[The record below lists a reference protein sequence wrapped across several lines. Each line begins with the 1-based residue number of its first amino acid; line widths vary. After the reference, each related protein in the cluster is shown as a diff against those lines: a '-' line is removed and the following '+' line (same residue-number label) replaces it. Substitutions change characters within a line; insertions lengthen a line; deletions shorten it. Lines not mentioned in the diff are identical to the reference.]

1 MSAQDLIVTQS
12 LDKCLDMLPAC
23 SRTLFAAAR
32 AGYDQHGCGSLVT
45 AFANFDALE
54 DEKWVGWHYLPRDM
68 LSKMDYSEVLRLF
81 VKTHKAVTKK
91 DCIAFFETEVHEHCQ
106 ELLHDP

>member
-1 MSAQDLIVTQS
+1 MCRLGKACALLGAVKEAATVAYVAKHS
-12 LDKCLDMLPAC
+12 LWSDEWKTAAEDGVMKDDFTEL
-23 SRTLFAAAR
+23 LFA
-32 AGYDQHGCGSLVT
+32 T
-45 AFANFDALE
+45 
-54 DEKWVGWHYLPRDM
+54 
-68 LSKMDYSEVLRLF
+68 F